1 MMKPCMK
8 CRHFSMVRLETV
20 CRKTGKTV
28 SPLLE
33 QPCFE
38 EMAQITEINP
48 QNTTAMSETPKTK
61 VCKSCGQELPVE
73 QFGRHAKSRDGFQSV
88 CMTCASQARKG
99 RRPVRKAPLK
109 SEEICP
115 PPLTL
120 RQRRIS
126 GISLIERSLRNSA
139 SVATRALCLKP

>member
-20 CRKTGKTV
+20 CRKTGKIV

-38 EMAQITEINP
+38 EMPGINNNQP

-61 VCKSCGQELPVE
+61 VCKSCRRELPVE

-99 RRPVRKAPLK
+99 RRPVREASPKN
-109 SEEICP
+109 EENCP
-115 PPLTL
+115 P
-120 RQRRIS
+120 
-126 GISLIERSLRNSA
+126 
-139 SVATRALCLKP
+139 